1 MGALG
6 TLLQNLVQGGIDKFA
21 TLGADVLAIASTFG
35 TGAVAAIKTFISG

>member
-6 TLLQNLVQGGIDKFA
+6 TLLQSLVQGGIDKFA
-21 TLGADVLAIASTFG
+21 TLGADIFAAAGTFG